1 MKTLLLPIAVLA
13 SLSPLV
19 HAAPNSPGSREIPI
33 VVAEA
38 DQTMTEGEVRKVD
51 RDAKK
56 ITLRHGEIA
65 NLGMP
70 AMSMVFQ
77 VSDPA
82 FIDKVKPGDKV
93 RFRAE
98 KANGSLVVTR
108 IELAN

>member
-19 HAAPNSPGSREIPI
+19 HAAPNSPGSRESLV

-51 RDAKK
+51 RDAKE

-82 FIDKVKPGDKV
+82 FLDTVKPGDKV

-108 IELAN
+108 IEPAN